1 LTDLYSAGHLRV
13 PRKQLAAVVTPS
25 DLGSLITRFMHDE
38 DSKFGLNVSNGNG
51 DRWRAYGDK
60 RYFDAIDSANRAQV
74 NQAVQV
80 SADEVFAAYL
90 SGTAPSA
97 GSFTALKKLPD
108 LQTVLNPAG
117 NFSPLFKVEGNKV
130 LRRKDVNNLNDTAT
144 VDDWWGWSTYL
155 LLKDYEPTGVL
166 NSAANA

>member
-1 LTDLYSAGHLRV
+1 MR
-13 PRKQLAAVVTPS
+13 
-25 DLGSLITRFMHDE
+25 
-38 DSKFGLNVSNGNG
+38 NGNG
-51 DRWRAYGDK
+51 DQWRAYGDK
-60 RYFDAIDSANRAQV
+60 RYFDAIDSANRTQV

-90 SGTAPSA
+90 SGIAPSA
-97 GSFTALKKLPD
+97 VNFGALKKMPD
-108 LQTVLNPAG
+108 LQAVLNPTG

-155 LLKDYEPTGVL
+155 LLKDYKPTGNV
-166 NSAANA
+166 A